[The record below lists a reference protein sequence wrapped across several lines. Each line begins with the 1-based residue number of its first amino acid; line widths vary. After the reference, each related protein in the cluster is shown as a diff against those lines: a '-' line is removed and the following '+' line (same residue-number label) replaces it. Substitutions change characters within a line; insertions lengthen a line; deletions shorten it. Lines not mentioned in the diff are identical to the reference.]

1 MVLHECTKV
10 INNIFVYFDQFND
23 WADREGGREKER
35 ENMGKEYSLHN
46 WWTIS
51 SVHHS

>member
-1 MVLHECTKV
+1 MVLHGTKV
-10 INNIFVYFDQFND
+10 INYIFVYLYQFND
-23 WADREGGREKER
+23 WADREGGRERER
-35 ENMGKEYSLHN
+35 ENMCKEYSLHN